1 MAELACEWLHHPVP
15 LGPGVN
21 TTWYNTWRGHIFK
34 EKRKLYIGGI
44 FPMSG
49 TKYVAPEL
57 AIGMNNIC
65 PLICHL
71 ENITIGK
78 VREGIENMELIDSQL
93 NSKELIH

>member
-1 MAELACEWLHHPVP
+1 MAELACEWLSHPVP
-15 LGPGVN
+15 LGPGEN

-57 AIGMNNIC
+57 AIGMNNIFS
-65 PLICHL
+65 LICHL
-71 ENITIGK
+71 ENY
-78 VREGIENMELIDSQL
+78 
-93 NSKELIH
+93 